1 MTNKIQLKS
10 ASRTSGLDS
19 PIERY
24 EIGKPGCPQQLVI
37 FNGKIYI
44 YNSLGQTIID
54 GGYISARAI
63 DVQAITTEK
72 LGTGAKKFVHTIEWV
87 ATDYNTCSWVS
98 GVISFSD
105 GTDITINAGNTGNIT
120 NKNYIYYNGT
130 TTLQKTENYTT
141 AISGNNIALAIV
153 EPNADTNSKC
163 IITPFVS
170 IGTTIDGDTI
180 ITGKIESS
188 DGNTYFD
195 LNNDRLVVSDPWNT
209 RVVIGKMADGSYGI
223 KVSLPEYEAD
233 TDTNLNHYALWC
245 TSDDTVDNVLIKEKL
260 RGSSTVNASS
270 DVNIAH
276 GLAYVPFCI
285 VFVEVTSGVYIK
297 SGGRPFD
304 SNGFY
309 FTVNS
314 TNLVLHNSSA
324 SAKTFKYYIFYDRM
338 I

>member
-1 MTNKIQLKS
+1 MTNKIELKS

-44 YNSLGQTIID
+44 YNSLGQTLID

-63 DVQAITTEK
+63 NVQAITAEK
-72 LGTGAKKFVHTIEWV
+72 LGTNAKKFVHTIEWT
-87 ATDYNTCSWVS
+87 ATDYNTCSWSS
-98 GVISFSD
+98 GIIAFSD

-130 TTLQKTENYTT
+130 TTLQKTENYNT
-141 AISGNNIALAIV
+141 AISGNNLALAIV

-180 ITGKIESS
+180 TTGKIQSS
-188 DGNTYFD
+188 NGKTYFD
-195 LNNDRLVVSDPWNT
+195 LNNNRLVVSDPWNT

-233 TDTNLNHYALWC
+233 TDTNINHYALWC
-245 TSDDTVDNVLIKEKL
+245 TSDDSVDNVLIKEKL
-260 RGSSTVNASS
+260 RGSTSVSASS
-270 DVNIAH
+270 STNIAH
-276 GLAYVPFCI
+276 GLGYVPFCI

-324 SAKTFKYYIFYDRM
+324 SSKTFKYYIFYDRM

>member
-1 MTNKIQLKS
+1 MTNKIELKS

-24 EIGKPGCPQQLVI
+24 EIGKPGCPQELVI

-63 DVQAITTEK
+63 NVQAITANK
-72 LGTGAKKFVHTIEWV
+72 LGTNAKKFVHTIEWT
-87 ATDYNTCSWVS
+87 ASDYNTCSWSS
-98 GVISFSD
+98 GIIAFSD
-105 GTDITINAGNTGNIT
+105 GTEATVNAGNTGNIA

-130 TTLQKTENYTT
+130 ATLQKTESYNI
-141 AISGNNIALAIV
+141 AISGNNLALAIV
-153 EPNADTNSKC
+153 EPNTDTDAKC
-163 IITPFVS
+163 IVTPFVS
-170 IGTTIDGDTI
+170 VGTTIDGATI
-180 ITGKIESS
+180 TTGKIQSS
-188 DGNTYFD
+188 NGKTYFD
-195 LNNDRLVVSDPWNT
+195 LNNNRLVVSDPWNT
-209 RVVIGKMADGSYGI
+209 RVVIGKMTDGSYGI

-233 TDTNLNHYALWC
+233 TDTDINHYALWC

-260 RGSSTVNASS
+260 RGSTTVDASS
-270 DVNIAH
+270 SANIAH
-276 GLAYVPFCI
+276 GLGYTPFCI

-324 SAKTFKYYIFYDRM
+324 SSKTFKYYIFYDRM

>member
-1 MTNKIQLKS
+1 MTNKIELKS

-44 YNSLGQTIID
+44 YNSLGQTLID

-63 DVQAITTEK
+63 NVQAITAEK
-72 LGTGAKKFVHTIEWV
+72 LGTNAKKFVHTIEWT
-87 ATDYNTCSWVS
+87 ATDYNTCSWSS
-98 GVISFSD
+98 GIIAFSD

-130 TTLQKTENYTT
+130 TTLQKTENYNT
-141 AISGNNIALAIV
+141 AISGNNLALAIV

-170 IGTTIDGDTI
+170 IGTTINGDTI
-180 ITGKIESS
+180 TTGKIQSS
-188 DGNTYFD
+188 NGKTYFD
-195 LNNDRLVVSDPWNT
+195 LNNNRLVVSDPWNT

-233 TDTNLNHYALWC
+233 TDTDINHYALWC
-245 TSDDTVDNVLIKEKL
+245 TSDDAVDNVLIKEKL
-260 RGSSTVNASS
+260 RGSTTVDASS
-270 DVNIAH
+270 SVNIAH
-276 GLAYVPFCI
+276 GLGYVPFCI

-314 TNLVLHNSSA
+314 TNLVLHNSGA
-324 SAKTFKYYIFYDRM
+324 SSKTFKYYIFYDRM